1 MGEEDTMSAMP
12 GPGPSDA
19 ARVAAFL
26 DVLRA
31 STGELP
37 ISANLESRTRV
48 IDERIAGAGLGL
60 ADKIAVFKALA
71 PSAEEDIG
79 HAGTGE
85 SAELRM
91 ERLLLSVAPEDLPA
105 FKFALEYDLDY
116 KDLEEYVFHDI
127 DDVPRQLRILDH
139 LKRTP
144 ASGGIKVLSDV
155 DDTMYANLIDRR
167 YPKGTFYPGVLDFY
181 DAVKK
186 ELFAAGTPPRIH
198 ITTLSA
204 RPNPVAGKLEEAR
217 LRSLAAKTKDRLCP
231 SALSGSITSS
241 TLGTIESILRAR
253 RRRRPENVEQLQG
266 PDDDGLFD
274 RLPHGQEDEIG
285 RAKFAN
291 FVRFAAIYPEY
302 RFVFVGDSGQADA
315 LTAQLMLSDPLSNA
329 LSPVITTFIHDLRQS
344 ESDTASVSR
353 AFQALPPD
361 LVVRGTSPAGRGV
374 VVFKT
379 YVEAAIIAYRHA
391 ESLQGLITA
400 AKLARVT
407 CAALRELD
415 TSRGAVSAEMR
426 ARYRQDAEE
435 ALSLV
440 SNAAPQD
447 PALVEE
453 AKKIRRLL
461 D

>member
-139 LKRTP
+139 LKRRP

-155 DDTMYANLIDRR
+155 GDTMYANLIDRR

-181 DAVKK
+181 DAVKE
-186 ELFAAGTPPRIH
+186 ELFATGTPPRIH

-204 RPNPVAGKLEEAR
+204 RPNPVAGKLEEAS
-217 LRSLAAKTKDRLCP
+217 LRSLVAKTKDRLCP

-266 PDDDGLFD
+266 PDDDCLFD
-274 RLPHGQEDEIG
+274 RATRGSD
-285 RAKFAN
+285 RTD
-291 FVRFAAIYPEY
+291 AAAAFSVQYSRKPRVEP
-302 RFVFVGDSGQADA
+302 SGPGAPRRQAA
-315 LTAQLMLSDPLSNA
+315 RRGGHR
-329 LSPVITTFIHDLRQS
+329 PVT
-344 ESDTASVSR
+344 
-353 AFQALPPD
+353 
-361 LVVRGTSPAGRGV
+361 RG
-374 VVFKT
+374 
-379 YVEAAIIAYRHA
+379 
-391 ESLQGLITA
+391 
-400 AKLARVT
+400 T
-407 CAALRELD
+407 CAA
-415 TSRGAVSAEMR
+415 
-426 ARYRQDAEE
+426 
-435 ALSLV
+435 
-440 SNAAPQD
+440 P
-447 PALVEE
+447 
-453 AKKIRRLL
+453 LL
-461 D
+461 DNLIRAQPLTFRLPRLHPGIGSSAWPGTNGVDCSMTSPEDFEFLSRMEDLVGRPQNSHRQIPSRLIAVNTPCSSARGRSRVRMPTQAQQTDEARKRMKP